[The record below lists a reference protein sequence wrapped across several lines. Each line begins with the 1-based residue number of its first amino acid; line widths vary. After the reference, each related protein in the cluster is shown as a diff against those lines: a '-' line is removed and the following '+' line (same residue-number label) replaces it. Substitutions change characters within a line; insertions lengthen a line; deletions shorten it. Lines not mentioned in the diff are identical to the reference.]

1 MVETFLHGVEVVE
14 IDKGPRPIQTV
25 RSAIIGIVG
34 TAPGADAEKFP
45 LDTPVLIA
53 GSRSEAAALG
63 LTGTLPNAVEG
74 ILDQAGALIIVV
86 RVAEGVD
93 GAATKSNVL
102 GGVDV
107 NGNYKGVQVFL
118 GAESILGYAPRI
130 LIAPG
135 FTGERSA
142 NGVAAISVSNG
153 GSGYPSAPEV
163 AITSGGGTGAT
174 AQAVV
179 NGGVVTAINVL
190 NPGSGYTSN
199 PTVTINPVKA
209 ALSLQGIDFKAV
221 TGGTSGNSVTVRY
234 VDPASNSA
242 ALAVSVVSNAI
253 TVNLATN
260 GSGGLISTR
269 QQVIDAINQ
278 STPASALL
286 TATLGSGFVGSDF
299 LAAVAA
305 TNLAGGGGTGA
316 TATASRGT
324 VRDSVVAEML
334 GVADRLRAVIIADGP
349 NTTDAAAIQYRNDF
363 GSARVYVVDPK
374 VVVDRNGALT
384 QEPLSPR
391 VAGIICRV
399 DNQRGFW
406 WSPSNQEIY
415 GISGV
420 ARPID
425 FTLGDVNSRA
435 NLLNENEVTTVI
447 RTEGFRLW
455 GNRTCSTDP
464 KFAFLSVRRTAD
476 IIQDSILRAHLWAV
490 DRNITRTYVEDVT
503 EGVNDYIR
511 HLKNIGAV
519 IDGFCWADPADNTPD
534 QVAQGKVT
542 FSFDFTPPYPAER
555 VTFKSILTNEYLTE
569 IFA

>member
-1 MVETFLHGVEVVE
+1 MADTFLHGVEVIE
-14 IDKGPRPIQTV
+14 IDKGPRPIRTV

-34 TAPGADAEKFP
+34 TAPNADAEKFP
-45 LDTPVLIA
+45 LNTPVLIA

-63 LTGTLPNAVEG
+63 VGGTLPNAIEG
-74 ILDQAGALIIVV
+74 ILDQIGALIVVV
-86 RVAEGVD
+86 RVAEGAN
-93 GAATKSNVL
+93 AAETKANVI
-102 GGVDV
+102 GGVDG
-107 NGNYKGVQVFL
+107 NGNRLGVQAFL
-118 GAESILGYAPRI
+118 DAESILGYGPRI

-142 NGVAAISVSNG
+142 NGVSAISISNG
-153 GSGYPSAPEV
+153 GSGYPSAPDV
-163 AITSGGGTGAT
+163 VISSGGGTGAT

-179 NGGVVTAINVL
+179 NGGVVTAINII

-199 PTVTINPVKA
+199 PTVTINAVKA
-209 ALSLQGIDFKAV
+209 ALLLQGIDFKAV
-221 TGGTSGNSVTVRY
+221 TAGTGGNAVTVRF

-242 ALAVSVVSNAI
+242 ALSVSVLSNAI

-278 STPASALL
+278 TSASNALVVASL
-286 TATLGSGFVGSDF
+286 AAGAVGSDN
-299 LAAVAA
+299 LAAVSA
-305 TNLAGGGGTGA
+305 TNLAGGGGSGA
-316 TATASRGT
+316 TATAARGT

-334 GVADRLRAVIIADGP
+334 GIADRLRAVIIADGP

-374 VVVDRNGALT
+374 VVVDRDGSLT
-384 QEPLSPR
+384 QEPLSSR

-399 DNQRGFW
+399 DNDLGFW

-420 ARPID
+420 ARGID
-425 FTLGDVNSRA
+425 FTLGDPNSRA

-447 RTEGFRLW
+447 RYEGFRLW

-476 IIQDSILRAHLWAV
+476 IIQDSILKAHMWAV
-490 DRNITRTYVEDVT
+490 DRNITKTYVEDVT
-503 EGVNDYIR
+503 EGVNNYIR
-511 HLKNIGAV
+511 SLKNIGAV
-519 IDGFCWADPADNTPD
+519 IDGFAWADPADNTPD
-534 QVAQGKVT
+534 QIAQGKVV
-542 FSFDFTPPYPAER
+542 FSFEFTPPYPAER
-555 VTFKSILTNEYLTE
+555 VTFKSLLTNKYLTE